1 MKDKSESLYDRNKE
15 KDLLTTDEE
24 KINLEKSQKNKKD
37 FNKTKNEEKNEYVDS
52 ENNEKDDSNKQN
64 IESKLKD
71 EIEGLRD
78 ERLRLLAEME
88 NLRKRLEKEKID
100 SIKYGSSNFARD
112 ILSLGDNLSRALNS
126 IPSDV
131 EKSGSLKN
139 LVDGL
144 KMVEKEF
151 IAILKRHG
159 VEKVE
164 AMNKKFDH
172 NFHQAMLEVETDE
185 TAEGIV
191 VQEIQPGFIMYDR
204 LLRPSMVGVSK
215 KLLKAKKN
223 QKSD

>member
-64 IESKLKD
+64 IESKLND